1 MLKARDWL
9 YDKLVSFG
17 IGSVWLQPFHWDS
30 DQWNVVAVVPGTAT
44 PDRVLV
50 VGGHYD
56 SVVYGAGTDPFV
68 WAPGADDNA
77 TGTVATLEMARIIA
91 ANPLPVT
98 VVFALFAQEEQGL
111 VGSDYLAEYLYH
123 QNSAIEL
130 VINLDMVA
138 YNPNLSSNLRIFT
151 DPGAM
156 AFVNLMLEMA
166 DLYTFLDPYYAGQTS
181 RSDHYSFYQWGYDAL
196 FLHEAASVN
205 NTYHNNYDVIDSLDL
220 PYFGEV
226 VKMSLATLSYV
237 SDAPSQVGNLRATDA
252 GDGST
257 VYLSWSENPPSE
269 EVLYYNVRFG
279 TASGVYDSLHQMS
292 GPADTL
298 RDLVENTTYFITVSA
313 VDADGL
319 ESMRREE
326 VSVAP
331 RVIPL
336 PPTGLVAR
344 PEGRYKIRVSWSSAR
359 EADFD
364 YHEVHRSEESGSGY
378 QLLSS
383 GHVDTTFVD
392 SALENE
398 VPYYYYT
405 LTTVDT
411 SGNQSEMSDE
421 VEGFAVTLDQGIL
434 VVDETYQGS
443 EYNMVDDDS
452 INAFYDRALQDYTPS
467 YVDHSCQTMCDP
479 SDQLH
484 IKELVHYSVVI
495 VHSEDNLGFNSL
507 GYYDDPTYPV
517 LKEYLD
523 YGGKVIIE
531 GRRNLCYGGFS
542 NWGIR
547 EFSSGDIQYDYLKV
561 KSAYVPIWSTLE
573 PYRTEEFIGASSQV
587 SGYPDLQADSLRV
600 AQCSNGL
607 ELAGKVPG
615 VGYIDSL
622 MQGEVIYTFRS
633 AYDTSDSE
641 GKPVAFRLLEEDI
654 KVIFFDFPLYFIQ
667 EPQATELLHRALS
680 DLGASTGVEEEGE
693 SEIIPSFRLK
703 QNYPNPFNSETII
716 EYALPAESRTK
727 ITVYNILGQRVK
739 TLLDRAQ
746 PAGRHD
752 LTWDGKN
759 ENGDGVS
766 SGVYFYRIEAGEFK
780 NTKRMLFLK

>member
-1 MLKARDWL
+1 
-9 YDKLVSFG
+9 
-17 IGSVWLQPFHWDS
+17 I
-30 DQWNVVAVVPGTAT
+30 
-44 PDRVLV
+44 
-50 VGGHYD
+50 
-56 SVVYGAGTDPFV
+56 
-68 WAPGADDNA
+68 
-77 TGTVATLEMARIIA
+77 
-91 ANPLPVT
+91 
-98 VVFALFAQEEQGL
+98 
-111 VGSDYLAEYLYH
+111 
-123 QNSAIEL
+123 
-130 VINLDMVA
+130 A
-138 YNPNLSSNLRIFT
+138 YNPNLGSNLRIFAN
-151 DPGAM
+151 PSAM
-156 AFVNLMLEMA
+156 DFVNLMIGMA
-166 DLYTFLDPYYAGQTS
+166 NTYTYLNPYYAGQS
-181 RSDHYSFYQWGYDAL
+181 GRSDHYSFYQWGYDAV
-196 FLHEAASVN
+196 FAHEAASVN
-205 NTYHNNYDVIDSLDL
+205 NTYHNNYDVIDSLDF
-220 PYFGEV
+220 PYFREV
-226 VKMSLATLSYV
+226 VKMSLATLSYLGG
-237 SDAPSQVGNLRATDA
+237 SPSQVGNLRATDA

-257 VYLSWSENPPSE
+257 VYLSWSENPPAE

-279 TASGVYDSLHQMS
+279 TASGVYDSLRQTS

-313 VDADGL
+313 VDVDGL
-319 ESMRREE
+319 ESMLREE

-331 RVIPL
+331 RVVPL
-336 PPTGLVAR
+336 PPSGMVAQ
-344 PEGRYKIRVSWSSAR
+344 PEGRYKIRISWSSTR

-364 YHEVHRSEESGSGY
+364 YYEIYRSEESGSAY

-383 GHVDTTFVD
+383 AYVETTFVD

-411 SGNQSEMSDE
+411 SGNESQMSDE

-443 EYNMVDDDS
+443 DYNMVEDDS

-467 YVDHSCQTMCDP
+467 YLDHSCQTICNP
-479 SDQLH
+479 SDQIH

-495 VHSEDNLGFNSL
+495 VHSEDNLGFHSL

-561 KSAYVPIWSTLE
+561 KSAYVPIWSSLDY
-573 PYRTEEFIGASSQV
+573 YRTEEFIGASSQV

-633 AYDTSDSE
+633 AYDTSGSE
-641 GKPVAFRLLEEDI
+641 GKPVAFRLLGEDLNL
-654 KVIFFDFPLYFIQ
+654 IFFDFPLYFIQ

-680 DLGASTGVEEEGE
+680 DLGASTDVEEDGE
-693 SEIIPSFRLK
+693 SEIIPLFWLK

-716 EYALPAESRTK
+716 EYALAAESRVR

-739 TLLDRAQ
+739 TLLDRVQ
-746 PAGRHD
+746 PAGRHN
-752 LTWDGKN
+752 LTWNGEN
-759 ENGDGVS
+759 ERGDAVS
-766 SGVYFYRIEAGEFK
+766 SGIYFYRIEAGEFK
-780 NTKRMLFLK
+780 NTRRMLFLK